1 MDKRA
6 LITLLA
12 ALICLGGT
20 AQSQLPDWAITG
32 NSNRYPRELYWIGV
46 GSAVGT
52 GGLEAAKSQ
61 ARVAIASQIKVTVSS
76 KIRYVQSEAIVGDVS
91 NYSTDISSE
100 TQSVVE
106 KMEFADLA
114 FPETFVNPVDTK
126 AYVLAVLEKDQFF
139 GRLRREIDLPVNELG
154 QKLEHAREQA
164 NAADL
169 GEAVNTFASIMG
181 DVPELYP
188 KIFFY
193 NSIAPD
199 AYVLPSGLVY
209 DNLEAE
215 LGKILGNVSLVIAS
229 GDKQTVALGK
239 PFPQPLAVK
248 ATTVIDGKPALLNRL
263 TVSYRTGENE
273 KETAVTDDQGVALF
287 SPIASPDLVTDGT
300 SGKLTAFVDIPRM
313 SPRLK
318 AKVERNT
325 SVGFAFTASGA
336 QFTVKVTVAGA
347 GPDAAQFD
355 LVNRVIKELE
365 KNNVRANQQQSRYE
379 FHLVVTASE
388 GQTVTGMAGNLYTQK
403 VQVSGML
410 KDGST
415 GTIVGTLTTSSVGMD
430 KDRDRALEKGIAG
443 LKFSSKDLSSIVARA
458 REQ

>member
-1 MDKRA
+1 MDKRVVISFFVA
-6 LITLLA
+6 LAFVGEA
-12 ALICLGGT
+12 AH
-20 AQSQLPDWAITG
+20 SQLPDWAMTG
-32 NSNRYPRELYWIGV
+32 RSNRYPLELYWVGV
-46 GSAVGT
+46 GSGMGT

-61 ARVAIASQIKVTVSS
+61 ARVAIASQIKVAVSS
-76 KIRYVQSEAIVGDVS
+76 RMKYVQSEAIVGDVS
-91 NYSTDISSE
+91 NYSTDITSE

-106 KMEFADLA
+106 KMEFADLT
-114 FPETFVNPVDTK
+114 FPETYVNPVDTK
-126 AYVLAVLEKDQFF
+126 AYAFAVLEKEQFF
-139 GRLRREIDLPVNELG
+139 ERLRREIDLPAKELE

-164 NAADL
+164 SAADL

-181 DVPELYP
+181 DVPDLYP

-193 NSIAPD
+193 NSIAPE
-199 AYVLPSGLVY
+199 AYVLRSELVY

-215 LGKILGNVSLVIAS
+215 LGKILGNVSLSIE
-229 GDKQTVALGK
+229 GGNNQTVALGK
-239 PFPQPLAVK
+239 AFPQPLAVR
-248 ATTVIDGKPALLNRL
+248 ATTVIDGKPTLLQRL
-263 TVSYRTGENE
+263 TISYRTGESE
-273 KETAVTDDQGVALF
+273 KETAVTNDQGIASI
-287 SPIASPDLVTDGT
+287 SPIASPDLTSDGS
-300 SGKLTAFVDIPRM
+300 SGKLTAYVDIPRM

-325 SVGFAFTASGA
+325 SVAFAFTASGA

-379 FHLVVTASE
+379 LHLVITSSE
-388 GQTVTGMAGNLYTQK
+388 GQTVAGMGGNLYTQK

-415 GTIVGTLTTSSVGMD
+415 GTIVGTLTASAVGMD
-430 KDRDRALEKGIAG
+430 KDKTRAVEKGIAG
-443 LKFSSKDLSSIVARA
+443 LQFSSKDLSSIIARA
-458 REQ
+458 RE